1 MNKIMQFVLTLALAV
16 SLSSCGSINR
26 AVPVVSPIQIVLSSD
41 SPQPNKYVGLD
52 YGIRLNV
59 SDSRSMERVISKHD
73 DYLTSAPKETVSP
86 DVLSFVSESC
96 RRYMR
101 TLGFD
106 LDADIA
112 TDYMLNLKV
121 KDFNLAYLSGLGW
134 SAVVQLNVE
143 VYDRDRTLVYPNVL
157 AVGRASAQGRGSDNV
172 AASSVINKAYRAA
185 LDDIDWD
192 RIAFFLKKSSSPKLE
207 ANKSVKGEGDTALE
221 STVIRW
227 FIDSSPKGADVS
239 VRVVS
244 STPDVLNTNS
254 NYVGSTPYETTET
267 FDIKGLTY
275 NNSGNVQV
283 EVVCEKAGYVTQKKR
298 FNLRQAIDQKEI
310 STKFNLIR
318 EE

>member
-1 MNKIMQFVLTLALAV
+1 MKKILVFLAIVLLLT
-16 SLSSCGSINR
+16 SSCGSSPL
-26 AVPVVSPIQIVLSSD
+26 AVVYTPTIDFALSCE

-52 YGIRLNV
+52 YGIRLTV
-59 SDSRSMERVISKHD
+59 HDGRATSRVLGKHD
-73 DYLTSAPKETVSP
+73 NYVTTTPKENVYP
-86 DVLSFVSESC
+86 DVMSFVSESA

-101 TLGFD
+101 TVGFN

-121 KDFNLAYLSGLGW
+121 KNFTASYLSGMGW
-134 SAVVQLNVE
+134 TAVVQLDVE
-143 VYDRDRTLVYPNVL
+143 AYDHNRTLVYPL
-157 AVGRASAQGRGSDNV
+157 TGAVGRATVNGGPLDKLSAS
-172 AASSVINKAYRAA
+172 AAINKAYKYA
-185 LDDIDWD
+185 LEDVDWD
-192 RIAFFLKKSSSPKLE
+192 RIAFYLKKSSSPKLE
-207 ANKSVKGEGDTALE
+207 ANKSVAGEGNTALE

-227 FIDSSPKGADVS
+227 YIDSAPKGADVLI
-239 VRVVS
+239 RVVS

-275 NNSGNVQV
+275 NNSGNVQI
-283 EVVCEKAGYVTQKKR
+283 EVVCEKAGYITQKKR

-310 STKFNLIR
+310 STKFNLVK